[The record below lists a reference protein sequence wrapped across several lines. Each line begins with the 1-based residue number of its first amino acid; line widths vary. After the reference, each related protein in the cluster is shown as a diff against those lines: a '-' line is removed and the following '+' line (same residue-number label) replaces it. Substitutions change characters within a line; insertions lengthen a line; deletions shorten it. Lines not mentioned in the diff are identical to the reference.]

1 MFKLLKKNKNFR
13 IFWEASC
20 ISGIGDYVDDI
31 AFAMLIYRI
40 TESTLITSYVF
51 AIKMI
56 LSFVSMFTASIVDY
70 SNKKKILIVTSFGQG
85 VLLSALLV
93 MYLSGH
99 ITTPILI
106 LFVTIQTIFSTFST
120 PAQNAL
126 LPFLIND
133 DEAIVARASNSM
145 VQQFIQIFSYVGS
158 GALIT
163 AVGIS
168 GAIIIDII
176 TFFAAGFLLFF
187 VKYFEA
193 VERSR
198 EKMEFSKTVKEGFR
212 FIFTG
217 KIIIAVLVVT
227 FLGNLFASPIDSLS
241 VAYFTEFFTDK
252 YIYSVFMAAI
262 AAGGIIGTWLLTK
275 LKDKMSMNLLLAMGF
290 AVGGVGIALLLFY
303 NNIAFPIAAGF
314 LYGVS
319 NGFVSI
325 MNGVLLQINTPREM
339 MGRVFSAFR
348 CVSFASGPI
357 GIIIAGYL
365 GEYVSLNKIFFG
377 LGCLLIMTS
386 LISFKC
392 TAGTQIA
399 DSEQFL

>member
-1 MFKLLKKNKNFR
+1 MIKLLKKNSNFR
-13 IFWEASC
+13 IFWEATC

-31 AFAMLIYRI
+31 AFSMLIYMF

-56 LSFVSMFTASIVDY
+56 LSFVSMFTATIVDY
-70 SNKKKILIVTSFGQG
+70 NNKKKILIITSFGQG
-85 VLLSALLV
+85 VLLLVLLLIYV
-93 MYLSGH
+93 TDNISTL
-99 ITTPILI
+99 ILI
-106 LFVTIQTIFSTFST
+106 IFVTIQTIFSTFST

-126 LPFLIND
+126 LSLLVFD
-133 DEAIVARASNSM
+133 DDVIVARASNSM
-145 VQQFIQIFSYVGS
+145 FQQFIQIFSYVGS

-163 AVGIS
+163 AVGIY
-168 GAIIIDII
+168 GAIMIDII
-176 TFFAAGFLLFF
+176 TFFIAGFLLLF
-187 VKYFEA
+187 VKYSETD
-193 VERSR
+193 ERNRGSM
-198 EKMEFSKTVKEGFR
+198 KFSKTVKEGFK
-212 FIFTG
+212 FIFTS
-217 KIIIAVLVVT
+217 KIVIVILVVT

-252 YIYSVFMAAI
+252 YIYSVFMATIAI
-262 AAGGIIGTWLLTK
+262 GGIVGTWILTK

-290 AVGGVGIALLLFY
+290 AFGGFGIVLLLFY
-303 NNIAFPIAAGF
+303 NNIIFPIIAGF

-348 CVSFASGPI
+348 CVSFASGPM
-357 GIIIAGYL
+357 GIIIVGYL
-365 GEYVSLNKIFFG
+365 GEYIGLNKIFFC

-386 LISFKC
+386 LISLKY
-392 TAGTQIA
+392 TATSKIEG
-399 DSEQFL
+399 SK

>member
-1 MFKLLKKNKNFR
+1 MIKLLKKNRNFR

-31 AFAMLIYRI
+31 AFAMLIYMI

-56 LSFVSMFTASIVDY
+56 LSFVSMFTSSIVDY
-70 SNKKKILIVTSFGQG
+70 SNKKKILIITSFGQG
-85 VLLSALLV
+85 IVLLVLLLI
-93 MYLSGH
+93 YLTGH
-99 ITTPILI
+99 ISTPILI
-106 LFVTIQTIFSTFST
+106 MFVTIQTILSTFST

-126 LPFLIND
+126 LPLLISD
-133 DEAIVARASNSM
+133 DDAITARASNSM
-145 VQQFIQIFSYVGS
+145 FQQFIQIFSYVGS

-168 GAIIIDII
+168 GAIIIDIF
-176 TFFAAGFLLFF
+176 TFFISGFLLCF
-187 VKYFEA
+187 VKYSDT

-198 EKMEFSKTVKEGFR
+198 KNMDFSKTVKEGFK
-212 FIFTG
+212 FIFTS
-217 KIIIAVLVVT
+217 KVIIAILVVT

-241 VAYFTEFFTDK
+241 VAYFTDFFTDK
-252 YIYSVFMAAI
+252 YIYSMFMATIAI
-262 AAGGIIGTWLLTK
+262 GGIIGTWLLTK
-275 LKDKMSMNLLLAMGF
+275 LKNKISMNLLLAIGF
-290 AVGGVGIALLLFY
+290 AFGGFGIVLLLFY
-303 NNIAFPIAAGF
+303 NNIIFPIIAGF

-357 GIIIAGYL
+357 GIIVVGYM
-365 GEYVSLNKIFFG
+365 GKYISLNKIFFG

-386 LISFKC
+386 LISFKY
-392 TAGTQIA
+392 TATSQIKG
-399 DSEQFL
+399 SK

>member
-1 MFKLLKKNKNFR
+1 MIKLLKKNRNFR
-13 IFWEASC
+13 IFWEATC

-31 AFAMLIYRI
+31 AFSMLIYMF

-56 LSFVSMFTASIVDY
+56 LSFVSMFTATIVDY
-70 SNKKKILIVTSFGQG
+70 NNKKKILIITSFGQG
-85 VLLSALLV
+85 VLLLVLLLIYV
-93 MYLSGH
+93 TDNISTL
-99 ITTPILI
+99 ILI
-106 LFVTIQTIFSTFST
+106 IFVTIQTIFSTFST

-126 LPFLIND
+126 LSLLVFD
-133 DEAIVARASNSM
+133 DDVIVARASNSM
-145 VQQFIQIFSYVGS
+145 FQQFIQIFSYVGS

-163 AVGIS
+163 AVGIY
-168 GAIIIDII
+168 GAIMIDII
-176 TFFAAGFLLFF
+176 TFFIAGFLLLF
-187 VKYFEA
+187 VKYSETD
-193 VERSR
+193 ERNRGSM
-198 EKMEFSKTVKEGFR
+198 KFSKTVKEGFK
-212 FIFTG
+212 FIFTS
-217 KIIIAVLVVT
+217 KIVIVILVVT

-252 YIYSVFMAAI
+252 YIYSVFMATIAI
-262 AAGGIIGTWLLTK
+262 GGIVGTWILTK

-290 AVGGVGIALLLFY
+290 AFGGFGIVLLLFY
-303 NNIAFPIAAGF
+303 NNIIFPIIAGF

-348 CVSFASGPI
+348 CVSFASGPM
-357 GIIIAGYL
+357 GIIIVGYL
-365 GEYVSLNKIFFG
+365 GEYIGLNKIFFC

-386 LISFKC
+386 LISLKY
-392 TAGTQIA
+392 TATSKIEG
-399 DSEQFL
+399 SK